1 MIWAWGY
8 LWGRCLIINLFS
20 RYSDFPVDFI
30 SYGKLCFS
38 VSLSIF
44 FKVFEF
50 IGLRLL
56 LLFSCVWLFEIPWAA
71 ACQASLSLTISWSL
85 FKLKEFTFHN
95 ILYYIFNVCRSFS
108 DSALFIITLLTCSFS
123 LSLPDQS
130 CWSLKQL
137 YSSFQGNFIS
147 STLLRFTVCS
157 FLRWKVRTLILTFIL
172 F

>member
-108 DSALFIITLLTCSFS
+108 DSAFFIITLLTCSFS
-123 LSLPDQS
+123 LSSRSVLLEFKTIVFFFS
-130 CWSLKQL
+130 RKLYFFHLIEVYCLQL
-137 YSSFQGNFIS
+137 F
-147 STLLRFTVCS
+147 
-157 FLRWKVRTLILTFIL
+157 KVES
-172 F
+172 